1 VPFGYFSAW
10 DNVWKEGQEGLP
22 ESQVPRLPHN
32 KIGTDYFRAMGIG
45 IVRGRAIGE
54 QDQSTSARV
63 AVVNETLARR
73 LWPGEDPIGHHFRYG
88 TAQAQPVEVVGVAKD
103 GKYVWIAEDQRSY
116 FYVPLTQDYSAVRVL
131 QVRTSVPPEVLTRSI
146 EDQIHSVEPNL
157 PVFDVMSMDTALHG
171 GNGLFFFRLAAIFAG
186 ILGGLGLLLAVSG
199 VYGVVSYGVNQRTHE
214 IGIRMAL
221 GAQQQNIL
229 HLVILQGL
237 KLVLAGLVLGIAV
250 SAGLARVL
258 ESLLV
263 DTGALDPLAYGAA
276 SLLLVAVAAMA
287 CYLPARRATR
297 VDPLI
302 ALRYE

>member
-1 VPFGYFSAW
+1 
-10 DNVWKEGQEGLP
+10 
-22 ESQVPRLPHN
+22 
-32 KIGTDYFRAMGIG
+32 M
-45 IVRGRAIGE
+45 
-54 QDQSTSARV
+54 
-63 AVVNETLARR
+63 
-73 LWPGEDPIGHHFRYG
+73 
-88 TAQAQPVEVVGVAKD
+88 
-103 GKYVWIAEDQRSY
+103 
-116 FYVPLTQDYSAVRVL
+116 RVL

-157 PVFDVMSMDTALHG
+157 PVFDVMSMDTALCG

-221 GAQQQNIL
+221 GAHEQNIL

-263 DTGALDPLAYGAA
+263 DTGAIDPLAYGAA
-276 SLLLVAVAAMA
+276 SLLLVALAAMA